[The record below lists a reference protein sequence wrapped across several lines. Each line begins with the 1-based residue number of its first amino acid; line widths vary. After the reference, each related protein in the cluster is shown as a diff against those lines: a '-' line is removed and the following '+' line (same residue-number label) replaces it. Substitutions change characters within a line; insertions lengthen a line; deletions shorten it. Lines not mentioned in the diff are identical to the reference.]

1 MMVGYWDT
9 GLASVLRL
17 VRQSWLSPPQLVV
30 YSAVIE
36 GAFIVV
42 VAIDENPAHLGEPP
56 VAMNA
61 TPPPFGNENDDERN
75 RREGPP
81 WDTRTLSRL

>member
-1 MMVGYWDT
+1 M
-9 GLASVLRL
+9 LRL

-42 VAIDENPAHLGEPP
+42 VAIDENPIHLGEPP

-75 RREGPP
+75 RPLGTAQERNWVSFRVRRGVPVLL
-81 WDTRTLSRL
+81 R

>member
-1 MMVGYWDT
+1 M
-9 GLASVLRL
+9 LRL
-17 VRQSWLSPPQLVV
+17 VRQSWLSLPQLVV

-42 VAIDENPAHLGEPP
+42 VAIDENPIHLGEPP
-56 VAMNA
+56 VAMDTTA
-61 TPPPFGNENDDERN
+61 PPFGNENEDERN

-81 WDTRTLSRL
+81 WDTRTVSRS

>member
-1 MMVGYWDT
+1 M
-9 GLASVLRL
+9 
-17 VRQSWLSPPQLVV
+17 V

-42 VAIDENPAHLGEPP
+42 VTIDENPIHLGELP
-56 VAMNA
+56 VAMD
-61 TPPPFGNENDDERN
+61 TTLPPFDNENEDERN

-81 WDTRTLSRL
+81 WDTRTLSQL